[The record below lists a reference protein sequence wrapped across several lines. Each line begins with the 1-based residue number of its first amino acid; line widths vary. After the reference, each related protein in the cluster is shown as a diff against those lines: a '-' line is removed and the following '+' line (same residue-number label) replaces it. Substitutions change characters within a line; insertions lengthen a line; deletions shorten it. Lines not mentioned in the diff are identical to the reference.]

1 MRSALITGTSR
12 GIGKA
17 IKTLFEKNDIKV
29 YSPSSSEM
37 NLNSNDSIGDYIKSL
52 NSEKIDILVNNAG
65 INELASLEEITDGKI
80 QSMLQVNLLSQLQ
93 LIKFIAPA
101 MKKNKYGRIVNISS
115 IWSEFSKEKR
125 ILYSI
130 TKAGIN
136 GLTTAAAVELS
147 KYNILVNAVAPGF
160 INTELTAKNNTP
172 DQIRKIAELLPSQ
185 RLAEPGEIAEV
196 VYFLAS
202 EKNTFITGQTI
213 FADGG
218 FSCV

>member
-1 MRSALITGTSR
+1 MRNALITGTSR

-17 IKTLFEKNDIKV
+17 IKELFEKNGIRV
-29 YSPSSSEM
+29 FSPSSSEM
-37 NLNSNDSIGDYIKSL
+37 NLNSKESINEYINSL
-52 NSEKIDILVNNAG
+52 NNEKIDILVNNAG
-65 INELASLEEITDGKI
+65 INELASIEDITDEKV
-80 QSMLQVNLLSQLQ
+80 QSMFQVNLLSQLK
-93 LIKFIAPA
+93 LIKLVTPG
-101 MKKNKYGRIVNISS
+101 MKKNFYGRIVNISS

-136 GLTTAAAVELS
+136 GLTTASAVELS

-160 INTELTAKNNTP
+160 VNTELTAKNNTP
-172 DQIRKIAELLPSQ
+172 EQIKKLAESLPLQ

-196 VYFLAS
+196 VYFLSS